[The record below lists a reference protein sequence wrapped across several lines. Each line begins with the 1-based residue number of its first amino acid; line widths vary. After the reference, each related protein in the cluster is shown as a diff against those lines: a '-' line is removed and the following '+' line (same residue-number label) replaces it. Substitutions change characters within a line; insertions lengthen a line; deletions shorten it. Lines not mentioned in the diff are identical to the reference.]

1 MLVTGLSVNKNFKSK
16 WASSTKCDKCF
27 EIQQKC
33 KTKFFTWSPAK
44 SNAKILKMWQSTQ
57 NFATWPIFELQ
68 KWFSTFWK
76 WQSKVSS
83 KVAKRFNK
91 SDRRMLQNSIG
102 ENFAKLSLEIVAK
115 FGRECCKKQLISNI
129 CYEFSEQYQL
139 GTILQNSNLNVVKTS
154 TETSLFWGC
163 LSKCRSRGFNLLM
176 GGLRRSIGTTWCT
189 S

>member
-1 MLVTGLSVNKNFKSK
+1 MNIQKIFKWMFVTGLSVNKNFKSK

-76 WQSKVSS
+76 WQSKASS

-91 SDRRMLQNSIG
+91 SDRQMLQNSIG
-102 ENFAKLSLEIVAK
+102 ENLAKLSLEIVAEFGREK
-115 FGRECCKKQLISNI
+115 FGREKFGREKFSREKFGRKCCRNRPENIAKIGRKTLQNLAKKICCKVRPRKVRP
-129 CYEFSEQYQL
+129 E
-139 GTILQNSNLNVVKTS
+139 NV
-154 TETSLFWGC
+154 
-163 LSKCRSRGFNLLM
+163 
-176 GGLRRSIGTTWCT
+176 I
-189 S
+189 

>member
-1 MLVTGLSVNKNFKSK
+1 MNIQKIFKWMFVTGLSVNKNFKSK

-76 WQSKVSS
+76 WQSKASS

-91 SDRRMLQNSIG
+91 SDRQMLQNSIG
-102 ENFAKLSLEIVAK
+102 ENLAKLSLEIVAK
-115 FGRECCKKQLISNI
+115 FSRECFKKQLISNI
-129 CYEFSEQYQL
+129 CYELSEQYQL
-139 GTILQNSNLNVVKTS
+139 GNNFTKFKPYSDKIWQHG
-154 TETSLFWGC
+154 WA
-163 LSKCRSRGFNLLM
+163 M
-176 GGLRRSIGTTWCT
+176 
-189 S
+189 